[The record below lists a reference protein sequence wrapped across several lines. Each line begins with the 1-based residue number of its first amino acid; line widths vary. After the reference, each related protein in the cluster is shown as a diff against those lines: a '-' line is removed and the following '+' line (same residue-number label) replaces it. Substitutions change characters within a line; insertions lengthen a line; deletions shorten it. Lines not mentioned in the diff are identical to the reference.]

1 MTTQITGLRIINN
14 VITVTSHIPGAPTP
28 DPGTPTPDP
37 GAPTPKPGTP
47 TCAPTVAPKPS
58 PAIQSDT
65 CLIQEGHYCIATT
78 EGTKMGV
85 SDATCQ
91 NTCRPGHQPWW
102 PCNVGYCKDTTTKP
116 TPDPANLLD
125 APTGWSNDPAVIEYT
140 CDAPGQ
146 DCINA
151 CCAVGKGC
159 DPCGVDENMDGSC
172 GSIGFMKE
180 NDYQLTPKNID
191 EYMKFSC
198 KLPKAATFSNG
209 TAISENYSKYIWD
222 DVTDGNKARNW
233 CHGNNMHFDLSIQD
247 PIQSK
252 NLVRYRPVSCKDHG
266 WTKELATKIGQDG
279 TGCRS
284 AGSDDKDQQK
294 FIDMYNE
301 KTWAGWATT
310 TYVGTDPQFCGGNIP
325 HMNKAGMWKDDDGN
339 PTSEE
344 WVKTRLGAI
353 PWVNICDKYGGSKV
367 GYKKKYGSIQG
378 LCWEIQELDGG
389 MDILDSLQKS
399 DGGRCDQT
407 IPNNKCKS
415 LSELKLVD
423 KTKNQTYV
431 IQAGTGCGGNCHAA
445 TIKDPFSG
453 ESKLVKA
460 TNYCPSDVN
469 TCGCTP
475 IGEGTTGGTS
485 SKKCFYPP
493 PPKDDKNTDSTTIP
507 ETINGKSKKFTVFDI
522 VKGPDILDIAY
533 NNLDL
538 EAGSGKN
545 CGGWGMG
552 ISKQDLDSPTNRNM
566 TFNGFFQNCGLKYP
580 PSNWPSKIVPGQNKN
595 NYITIGGA
603 MIWAYSKDFHNEMPK
618 IDRLFKST
626 VMTGGYNCTSNGSST
641 VVTYGCT
648 ASVSK
653 KTPPTLTCG
662 FGLQDYYAGVD
673 FDLEDGLLQLCYPN
687 PGQPDWN
694 PLIDYCNKIK
704 KEGKKEGKKIQ
715 WTVSGNGSSK
725 VKAATPGEYN
735 LNTISINIPIQDI
748 QLAITKNGG
757 ETPFDT
763 LSLMLYGGSMGTCDP
778 TGGDAAPFGDW
789 GLPQRYWIDSG
800 AITNT
805 VNDFQN
811 ATKNTFTNTL
821 GYLWEWYNA
830 IKTTKLNMSHSQI
843 NLGMSSINCTAGMVQ
858 LYTEL
863 CNTIGFAGILVW
875 TISDTSSASSECSST
890 KYIRCNIKY
899 DGCCSKYDENQPDNK
914 YCNMTKCITSTE
926 CKEDGNKCPGCP
938 ENTWVQ
944 CSYWDAKNNP
954 CCTTVPSDKY
964 KPDEWCNGAECKEYN
979 PTTPTGKCLCE
990 TNCEDTCTGGSC
1002 STSQTELSCNNI
1014 SKWGCKWY
1022 PDNQQCTLSN

>member
-1 MTTQITGLRIINN
+1 VILIYYYIIIYYIMTTQITGLRIINN

-37 GAPTPKPGTP
+37 SAPTPKPGTP

-58 PAIQSDT
+58 PAIQSDN
-65 CLIQEGHYCIATT
+65 CLIQGGHYCIATAQ
-78 EGTKMGV
+78 GTKMGV

-102 PCNVGYCKDTTTKP
+102 PCNVGYCKDATTKP

-125 APTGWSNDPAVIEYT
+125 APTGWSNDTAVIEYT

-172 GSIGFMKE
+172 GSIGFMK
-180 NDYQLTPKNID
+180 NNSYQLTPENID
-191 EYMKFSC
+191 KYMKFSC

-222 DVTDGNKARNW
+222 DVADNKKARNW
-233 CHGNNMHFDLSIQD
+233 CHGNNMHFDLSKQD
-247 PIQSK
+247 PISPD

-279 TGCRS
+279 TGCSS

-294 FIDMYNE
+294 FIDMYND

-353 PWVNICDKYGGSKV
+353 PWVNICDKHGVSKDSGSKYGGSKV

-399 DGGRCDQT
+399 DGGRCDPAKT
-407 IPNNKCKS
+407 TCKS

-533 NNLDL
+533 NNLDIKL
-538 EAGSGKN
+538 GKN

-580 PSNWPSKIVPGQNKN
+580 PSNWPSKIVPGQN

-603 MIWAYSKDFHNEMPK
+603 MIWAYSKDFVNEMPK
-618 IDRLFKST
+618 IDRLFQST
-626 VMTGGYNCTSNGSST
+626 DMTGGYNCST
-641 VVTYGCT
+641 PVVTYGCT

-673 FDLEDGLLQLCYPN
+673 FDLEDGLLQLCYPT
-687 PGQPDWN
+687 PGKPDWN
-694 PLIDYCNKIK
+694 PLIDYCNKI
-704 KEGKKEGKKIQ
+704 KKEGKKIQ

-735 LNTISINIPIQDI
+735 SNTISINIPIPDI
-748 QLAITKNGG
+748 QQAITKNGG
-757 ETPFDT
+757 VTPFDT
-763 LSLMLYGGSMGTCDP
+763 LSLMLYGGSMGTCNP
-778 TGGDAAPFGDW
+778 LGDDVAPYGDW
-789 GLPQRYWIDSG
+789 GLPQRYWIDSD

-805 VNDFQN
+805 VNDFKN
-811 ATKNTFTNTL
+811 AKKNTFTNTL

-830 IKTTKLNMSHSQI
+830 IKNTRKLKMNYSQI

-875 TISDTSSASSECSST
+875 TISDTSNVVT
-890 KYIRCNIKY
+890 CNDNTYEKCY
-899 DGCCSKYDENQPDNK
+899 TDWGGCCVQYKSSDKP
-914 YCNMTKCITSTE
+914 YCNKTKCITLDE
-926 CKEDGNKCPGCP
+926 CKKDGNNCP
-938 ENTWVQ
+938 
-944 CSYWDAKNNP
+944 DAP
-954 CCTTVPSDKY
+954 SCGTTTS
-964 KPDEWCNGAECKEYN
+964 G
-979 PTTPTGKCLCE
+979 G
-990 TNCEDTCTGGSC
+990 TCTSNKDCGIGSGGECMTCGS
-1002 STSQTELSCNNI
+1002 
-1014 SKWGCKWY
+1014 
-1022 PDNQQCTLSN
+1022 DNKCW